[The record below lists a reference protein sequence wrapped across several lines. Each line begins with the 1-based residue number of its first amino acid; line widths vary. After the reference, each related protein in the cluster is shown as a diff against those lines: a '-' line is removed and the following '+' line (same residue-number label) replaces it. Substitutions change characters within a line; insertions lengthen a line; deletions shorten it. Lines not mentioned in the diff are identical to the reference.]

1 MNKVVYEVKVT
12 LDDQTSLAKGN
23 DSLSSRVQKST
34 ESSITSN
41 GDGNNIQDNKTNSN
55 DIKEKNNSAVGN
67 AVIGGYALLQEARQV
82 YTFVRD
88 LINTNKTASLYIS
101 GDNLSIQ
108 TMQRQIAQQ
117 DTLTNYIESALT
129 PMLTSSVGKTLGDN
143 FGLGK
148 FGSTLGFA
156 FGLFGMVKNVISTI
170 NNYSASIKIFNAQRY
185 QDNYI
190 KSLNAERLVKN
201 SFYYRY

>member
-170 NNYSASIKIFNAQRY
+170 NNYSASIKVFNAQRY